1 MSQHIDTQWLSAV
14 AGDDKALMGD
24 LCALYAEQ
32 CQELFPLLEQVMR
45 GELPEALVR
54 HVHKMKGSSSSMGMM
69 GIAQEMASME
79 DDLRAGIADP
89 AAYAQR
95 SVTLREHLDE
105 VLAELQPYI
114 QHQS

>member
-1 MSQHIDTQWLSAV
+1 MSQHIDTQWLGAV

-32 CQELFPLLEQVMR
+32 CQELFPLL
-45 GELPEALVR
+45 ELPEALVR

>member
-1 MSQHIDTQWLSAV
+1 
-14 AGDDKALMGD
+14 
-24 LCALYAEQ
+24 
-32 CQELFPLLEQVMR
+32 
-45 GELPEALVR
+45 
-54 HVHKMKGSSSSMGMM
+54 MGMM

-95 SVTLREHLDE
+95 SVTLMEHLDE
-105 VLAELQPYI
+105 VLTELQPYI